1 MATYHHLSSFHNPN
15 IYSLASESNSY
26 CIFVSHSVNR
36 LFNSSETIT
45 PKWSTGSRFWLQG
58 VFRESHSGWST
69 LYFLSKKQTNFS
81 AAPAP
86 FCPVGFGEAD
96 SMSFQ
101 PTLHGCVPVRIC
113 TDRRLLEKNQGHRYN
128 NTAQRICSSQG
139 EVLCLSH
146 TLEIKTSV
154 CRRILS
160 SINLTSLCN
169 LCRNTA

>member
-15 IYSLASESNSY
+15 IYSLVSESNSY

-36 LFNSSETIT
+36 LLNSSETIT
-45 PKWSTGSRFWLQG
+45 PKWSAASRFWLQRL
-58 VFRESHSGWST
+58 FRDSHSGWST
-69 LYFLSKKQTNFS
+69 LYFLSKKQTNFG

-113 TDRRLLEKNQGHRYN
+113 TDRRLLEKNQGHHYN
-128 NTAQRICSSQG
+128 NTAQRICSEPGGSA
-139 EVLCLSH
+139 VSLSH
-146 TLEIKTSV
+146 PWNKNQWVQKDTKFNKLNFTL
-154 CRRILS
+154 
-160 SINLTSLCN
+160 
-169 LCRNTA
+169 